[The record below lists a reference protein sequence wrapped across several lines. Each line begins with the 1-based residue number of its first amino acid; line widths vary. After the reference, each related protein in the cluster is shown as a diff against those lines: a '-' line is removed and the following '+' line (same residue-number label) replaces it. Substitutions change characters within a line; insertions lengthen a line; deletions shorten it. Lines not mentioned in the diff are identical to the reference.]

1 MTVTVV
7 ELLEGNNAFP
17 IVFLGNYQHIDATK
31 SIITPYRKMQTLK
44 HVPDSRTANAIQ
56 ITFWSFIAK
65 GNLNQLFD
73 FLIYPFFPLPGD
85 SLLSLNVTENRRAFW
100 FIFFLFLC
108 EYVHVVMQFFISGEI
123 LKCRNGWWVVDTDN
137 NREARGTSRI
147 TGGVNEFRASGLPL
161 SFGWRLAFDVEKD
174 QVWRI
179 RMCWPNLKCK
189 LLEKKKKAVSK
200 EDRSLDKRNKL
211 SFYK

>member
-31 SIITPYRKMQTLK
+31 STTITPYRKMQTLK
-44 HVPDSRTANAIQ
+44 HVPDSRTANAFQ

-73 FLIYPFFPLPGD
+73 LPFFFFCLGTL
-85 SLLSLNVTENRRAFW
+85 LLSLNVTEKPEGVFW

-108 EYVHVVMQFFISGEI
+108 AYVHVVMQFFISGEI
-123 LKCRNGWWVVDTDN
+123 LKCQSGWWVVDTVN
-137 NREARGTSRI
+137 TATQTT
-147 TGGVNEFRASGLPL
+147 TGKHAER
-161 SFGWRLAFDVEKD
+161 VE
-174 QVWRI
+174 
-179 RMCWPNLKCK
+179 
-189 LLEKKKKAVSK
+189 
-200 EDRSLDKRNKL
+200 
-211 SFYK
+211 